1 MQRAAQRAALDII
14 LDLAG
19 DKRAMP
25 DVRAAA
31 LMHLKALDT
40 QLASLSSTDAAVQA
54 HVASARHDIATFMG
68 GNDDPSARPRFPVI
82 VLPWP

>member
-1 MQRAAQRAALDII
+1 VDAI

-40 QLASLSSTDAAVQA
+40 QLAGMSSTDTAVQA
-54 HVASARHDIATFMG
+54 HVASARHDIATFMN

-82 VLPWP
+82 ILPWP